1 MLKELLESLD
11 HQELVASQETLAHL
25 DHLDYRSVTA
35 TPSILLCACV
45 RACVCVLT
53 LHKLMRLR
61 DEHFSDKHMFDVVLC
76 VYKQ

>member
-35 TPSILLCACV
+35 TPSILLCVCVRVCACV
-45 RACVCVLT
+45 HVCVCT
-53 LHKLMRLR
+53 HTTQAYEAKR
-61 DEHFSDKHMFDVVLC
+61 
-76 VYKQ
+76 